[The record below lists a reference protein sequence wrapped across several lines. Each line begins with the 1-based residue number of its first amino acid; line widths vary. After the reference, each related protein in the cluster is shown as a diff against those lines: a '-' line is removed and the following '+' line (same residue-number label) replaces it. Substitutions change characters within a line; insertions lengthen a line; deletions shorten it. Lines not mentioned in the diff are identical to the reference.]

1 MLGSG
6 TTKEVRLPAGFVEG
20 GAGANRPDAALATA
34 PYSVTGLSEISQS
47 LPLKIEM

>member
-1 MLGSG
+1 MDCFASLAMTGMEMERRR
-6 TTKEVRLPAGFVEG
+6 KR
-20 GAGANRPDAALATA
+20 RP